1 MLKKKIKYTDYNGVD
16 REEEFWFNL
25 SKADLA
31 RMEFTREGGLEAV
44 VKRLTNKLSGPE
56 IYKIFEEI
64 VLGAYGEKSDDGRRF
79 IKSPE
84 LSKEFSETP
93 AYDELL
99 VEILSSEENAASFI
113 NALLP
118 DDVKDSAQ
126 VEKPGPPK

>member
-1 MLKKKIKYTDYNGVD
+1 MLKKLIKYTDYNGNE

-31 RMEFTREGGLEAV
+31 RLEFSKDGGLEAV

-56 IYKIFEEI
+56 IYKIFEDI

-84 LSKEFSETP
+84 LSKAFSETP

-99 VEILSSEENAASFI
+99 IEILKSEETAAAFI
-113 NALLP
+113 NGILP
-118 DDVKDSAQ
+118 EEAKQ
-126 VEKPGPPK
+126 TEKPGPPQ

>member
-1 MLKKKIKYTDYNGVD
+1 MLKKLIKYTDYDGNE

-31 RMEFTREGGLEAV
+31 RLEFSKEGGLEAV

-64 VLGAYGEKSDDGRRF
+64 ILGAYGEKSDDGRRF
-79 IKSPE
+79 VKSPE
-84 LSKEFSETP
+84 LSKAFSETP

-99 VEILSSEENAASFI
+99 MEILQSEETAAAFI
-113 NALLP
+113 NGILP
-118 DDVKDSAQ
+118 EDVKQA
-126 VEKPGPPK
+126 EKPGPPQ

>member
-1 MLKKKIKYTDYNGVD
+1 MLKKVIKYTDYNGTE

-31 RMEFTREGGLEAV
+31 RMEFSREGGMEAV
-44 VKRLTNKLSGPE
+44 VKRLTNKLTGPE
-56 IYKIFEEI
+56 IYKIFEEM

-99 VEILSSEENAASFI
+99 SEILASEENAAAFVNGI
-113 NALLP
+113 IPQDA
-118 DDVKDSAQ
+118 
-126 VEKPGPPK
+126 VEKPGPPQ

>member
-1 MLKKKIKYTDYNGVD
+1 MLKKLIKYTDYDGNE

-31 RMEFTREGGLEAV
+31 RLEFSKEGGLEAV

-64 VLGAYGEKSDDGRRF
+64 ILGAYGEKSDDGRRF
-79 IKSPE
+79 VKSPE
-84 LSKEFSETP
+84 LSKAFSETP

-99 VEILSSEENAASFI
+99 IEILQSEETAAAFI
-113 NALLP
+113 NGILP
-118 DDVKDSAQ
+118 EDVKQA
-126 VEKPGPPK
+126 EKPGPPQ

>member
-1 MLKKKIKYTDYNGVD
+1 MLKKLIKYTDFDGNE

-31 RMEFTREGGLEAV
+31 RLEYSREGGMEAV
-44 VKRLTNKLSGPE
+44 VRRLQNRLSGPE
-56 IYKIFEEI
+56 VYKIFEEI

-84 LSKEFSETP
+84 LSKAFSETP

-99 VEILSSEENAASFI
+99 TDILSSEENMANFI
-113 NALLP
+113 YALLP
-118 DDVKDSAQ
+118 EDMKEQAK
-126 VEKPGPPK
+126 EKPGPPSM